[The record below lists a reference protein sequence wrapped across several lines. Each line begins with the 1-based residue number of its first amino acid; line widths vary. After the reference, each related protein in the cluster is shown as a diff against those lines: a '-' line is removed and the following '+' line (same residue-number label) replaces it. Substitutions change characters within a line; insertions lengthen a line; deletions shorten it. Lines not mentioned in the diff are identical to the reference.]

1 MICLVNIYRSRFH
14 IQYSAVIPWQTRGGG
29 MEYYIVGGT
38 NEFAESSNET
48 INQLGIYGIMT
59 LEAKY
64 RTGPNK
70 LINIDGRGFMEL
82 PE

>member
-1 MICLVNIYRSRFH
+1 MVNIYRSRFQ
-14 IQYSAVIPWQTRGGG
+14 IQYFAGQEWST
-29 MEYYIVGGT
+29 VGGT

>member
-1 MICLVNIYRSRFH
+1 
-14 IQYSAVIPWQTRGGG
+14 